1 MRIFLIL
8 TISREKY
15 GCFYEKKNKFTNSFA
30 VND

>member
-15 GCFYEKKNKFTNSFA
+15 GCFYEKKKQIHEQFCRE
-30 VND
+30 